1 MSLFTALSSAT
12 SGIEASSTDLSVI
25 GNNIAN
31 ASTIGFK
38 QGRADFETA
47 LSQSIVGG
55 TGQLGLGAD
64 VTSVQTILSE
74 GALTNTGNTT
84 DLALQG
90 NGFFML
96 SGNYAGQTGT
106 FYSRDGQFSVDKN
119 GYLVNQQGLQV
130 QGFPANA
137 SGVLSGVPGNLLV
150 GAAQAQPV
158 ATANVTLKANLQAGA
173 TVPPAWSPA
182 NPTGTSNFS
191 SSVTV
196 YDSLGAA
203 HATQIFF
210 RNTGTG
216 WEWHAMADGG
226 GLTGGTAGTLTQI
239 ANGTLAFDAQGRL
252 TTVTQA
258 SAFNPL
264 GATNPQALNFNF
276 GDPTGSGGTGLL
288 GITQFAST
296 SATTFVG
303 QDGYAAGQLSTIQV
317 GQNGVISGVFSNG
330 ATRVL
335 GQVAVA
341 GFQAA
346 DQLSSIGGNLY
357 SATPS
362 AGQAV
367 VGAPGAGGLGSVSSG
382 ALEQSNV
389 DLSTQLVNMI
399 AAQRAFEA
407 NSKTVTTADQL
418 LSELIQM
425 KR

>member
-1 MSLFTALSSAT
+1 MSLFTAMSAAT

-31 ASTIGFK
+31 ASTVGFK

-47 LSQSIVGG
+47 LSQTIIGG
-55 TGQLGLGAD
+55 TGQIGLGAD
-64 VTSVQTILSE
+64 VSTVQNLMTE

-90 NGFFML
+90 NGFFVV
-96 SGNYAGQTGT
+96 SGTYAGQQGT
-106 FYSRDGQFSVDKN
+106 FYTRDGQFTVDKN

-130 QGFPANA
+130 QGFQA
-137 SGVLSGVPGNLLV
+137 SAAGVLSGVPSSLLV
-150 GAAQAQPV
+150 GNVQAQPV
-158 ATANVTLKANLQAGA
+158 ATQNVTLKANLQAGS
-173 TVPPAWSPA
+173 TVPPAWDPA
-182 NPTGTSNFS
+182 NPTTTSNFS

-210 RNTGTG
+210 RNTGSG
-216 WEWHAMADGG
+216 WEWHAMTDGG
-226 GLTGGTAGTLTQI
+226 GLTGGTAGSLTEIAGGTLTFNS
-239 ANGTLAFDAQGRL
+239 NGAL
-252 TTVTQA
+252 TAYTQA
-258 SAFNPL
+258 SNFNPVN
-264 GATNPQALNFNF
+264 ATNPQALSFDF
-276 GDPTGSGGTGLL
+276 GNPIGASGSTT
-288 GITQFAST
+288 GITQFAAA

-303 QDGYAAGQLSTIQV
+303 QDGYSAGQLSSVQV
-317 GQNGVISGVFSNG
+317 GQNGQISGVFSNG
-330 ATRVL
+330 ETRVL

-341 GFQAA
+341 AFQAN
-346 DQLSSIGGNLY
+346 DQLTSIGGNLY
-357 SATPS
+357 NATPS

-367 VGAPGAGGLGSVSSG
+367 VGAPGTGGLASVTSG

-389 DLSTQLVNMI
+389 DLSTQLVDMI

-407 NSKTVTTADQL
+407 NSKTITTADTL